1 MAVICIRN
9 ITGIPDKLSRRVYF
23 YFFFGGGGG
32 GGWGD
37 ERGQGR
43 LETLPAFYLRTSACY
58 QKPCHNM
65 PSGWKCVTYFYVSFI
80 FPYLQLHINPDTVE

>member
-9 ITGIPDKLSRRVYF
+9 ITGIPDIFLE
-23 YFFFGGGGG
+23 GGG
-32 GGWGD
+32 
-37 ERGQGR
+37 RGVGEGAR
-43 LETLPAFYLRTSACY
+43 EIGNFACLFLRTSACY
-58 QKPCHNM
+58 QKPCHNI